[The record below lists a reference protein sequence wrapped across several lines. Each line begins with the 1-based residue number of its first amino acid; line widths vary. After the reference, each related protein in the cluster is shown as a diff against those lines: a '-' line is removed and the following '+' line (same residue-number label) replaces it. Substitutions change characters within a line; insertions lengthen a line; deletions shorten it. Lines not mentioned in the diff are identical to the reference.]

1 MEFMLKKTQKTKIKK
16 LYFEIQMHIY
26 SNETRKM
33 VIENYW
39 YKIFKYLKMSIFFE
53 YLLIFNLKVLLI

>member
-1 MEFMLKKTQKTKIKK
+1 MEFMLKKIQKTKIKK

-39 YKIFKYLKMSIFFE
+39 YKIFKYFKNE
-53 YLLIFNLKVLLI
+53 YFLLNIY

>member
-1 MEFMLKKTQKTKIKK
+1 MELMLKKIQKTKIKK
-16 LYFEIQMHIY
+16 LKFEIQMHIY

-39 YKIFKYLKMSIFFE
+39 YKIFKLFKNE
-53 YLLIFNLKVLLI
+53 YFLLNIY